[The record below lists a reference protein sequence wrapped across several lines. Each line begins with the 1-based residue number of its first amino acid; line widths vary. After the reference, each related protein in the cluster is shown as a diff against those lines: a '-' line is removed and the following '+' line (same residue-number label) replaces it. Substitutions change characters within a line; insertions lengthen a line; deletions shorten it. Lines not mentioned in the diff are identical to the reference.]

1 MARSVGPLAL
11 GPLHFEDAQESISR
25 KHGELGASATS
36 FRENA
41 PNLIDDRCLRG
52 LI

>member
-1 MARSVGPLAL
+1 MAGSVGPLAL

-25 KHGELGASATS
+25 KHGELDASATS

-41 PNLIDDRCLRG
+41 PNLIDDRCLSG